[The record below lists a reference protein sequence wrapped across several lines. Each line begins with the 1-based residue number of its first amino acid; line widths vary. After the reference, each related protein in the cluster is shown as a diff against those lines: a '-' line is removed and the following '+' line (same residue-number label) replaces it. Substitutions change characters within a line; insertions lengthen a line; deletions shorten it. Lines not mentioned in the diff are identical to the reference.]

1 MQLSSALLPDGRTIH
16 CVNSYEVEFSVHEI
30 FGEDLEAYGIDL
42 PPNGTFVDVG
52 ANIGLFSL
60 YLMDRCPEANIY
72 AFEPMPASFAALER
86 NRDTFAARINALNLG
101 LGASAGTVEF
111 DYYPAITALST
122 CNTSTGQELA
132 GGIKKLLFNAAP
144 GEEIERI
151 LDKTGVTELRT
162 DAGFADELFH
172 VEKVQARIDTLSNQ
186 IAELGIQQI
195 DLLKIDTEGN
205 EKEVLSGIVDGDW
218 KKIRQMLVE
227 VHIGRAEMEQIAAD
241 LRRRGFQALIGDH
254 PMSQGGASVFHI
266 YATRAHTAAA

>member
-1 MQLSSALLPDGRTIH
+1 MPDGRTIH
-16 CVNSYEVEFSVHEI
+16 CVNSYEVDFSAHEI
-30 FGEDLEAYGIDL
+30 FGEDLKAYGIDL
-42 PPNGTFVDVG
+42 PANGTYVDVG

-60 YLMDRCPEANIY
+60 YLMDRCPEASVY

-132 GGIKKLLFNAAP
+132 GGIKKLLFDSAP
-144 GEEIERI
+144 GEDMERI
-151 LDKTGVTELRT
+151 LDKTGVTELRS
-162 DAGFADELFH
+162 DAGFADELFR

-186 IAELGIQQI
+186 IAALGIEQI

-205 EKEVLSGIVDGDW
+205 EKEVLSGIAHDDW
-218 KKIRQMLVE
+218 KRIRQMLVE
-227 VHIGRAEMEQIAAD
+227 VHIGLAEMEQIAAD
-241 LRRRGFQALIGDH
+241 LKGRGFQTVIGDH

-266 YATRAHTAAA
+266 YATRATAAAA